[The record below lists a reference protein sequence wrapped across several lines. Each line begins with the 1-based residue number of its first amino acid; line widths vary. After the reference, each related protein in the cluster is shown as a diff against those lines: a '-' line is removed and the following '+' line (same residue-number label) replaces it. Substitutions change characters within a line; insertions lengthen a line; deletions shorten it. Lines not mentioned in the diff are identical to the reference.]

1 MFWLIENKSQLDE
14 FCYKGFKEAFVEI
27 IPYSP
32 FIHPTQTSICAIY
45 VRPVQDVKGYILPI
59 FHTEVEENL
68 FEDQVYRLLKGLDKI
83 YCRDKKEFLHYFPF
97 KQLIDITLT
106 SPTYIQFTPA
116 HEFLYHK
123 YPNKQDINTLIPIVK
138 HYEYCE
144 ALFEELEHLVD
155 QPVNKFYND
164 KVSWVFNGIERAG
177 LYVDNT
183 LYNDYFD
190 KDIDG
195 CVVYTQYNI
204 KTLTTRPSNNFNG
217 INYAAL
223 NKENGCR
230 KAFIPRY
237 SKFIEIDITAYH
249 PTLASK
255 LVSYSFSDGDNIY
268 TTLAR
273 LLDCEVSKSKEIT
286 FRQLY
291 GGIQKEFE
299 EIEFFRLIKGYIED
313 LWFTYQD
320 QGYIECP
327 VSKFRFYKDKLEN
340 MNPQKLFNYVLQNL
354 ETAVN
359 VHILWD
365 IFKILKGKNT
375 KIVLYTYDAFL
386 FDWDE
391 KEHQVMDEINK
402 VFEKHKLTI
411 KVTHGNSYDF
421 ESTV

>member
-1 MFWLIENKSQLDE
+1 MFWLVENKTQFEE
-14 FCYKGFKEAFVEI
+14 FKSRNVKEAFVEI

-32 FIHPTQTSICAIY
+32 SIHPAENSICCIY
-45 VRPVQDVKGYILPI
+45 IRPLQDHKGYMFPI
-59 FHTEVEENL
+59 YHTEVEEKL
-68 FEDQVYRLLKGLDKI
+68 FEDKVFLLIKNLEKI
-83 YCRDKKEFLHYFPF
+83 YCKDKKEFLHYFPL

-144 ALFEELEHLVD
+144 ALFEELEHLID
-155 QPVNKFYND
+155 KPVNKFYND

-230 KAFIPRY
+230 KAFITRN
-237 SKFIEIDITAYH
+237 SKLIEFDITAYH
-249 PTLASK
+249 PTLLSR
-255 LVSYSFSDGDNIY
+255 LVGYDFGDEDIYSHFAKVYGLDRQEAKIL
-268 TTLAR
+268 TLQ
-273 LLDCEVSKSKEIT
+273 
-286 FRQLY
+286 QLY
-291 GGIQKEFE
+291 GGILPQYEHL
-299 EIEFFRLIKGYIED
+299 EFFKKVKIYVED
-313 LWFTYQD
+313 LWDTFQN
-320 QGYIECP
+320 QGSIKCP
-327 VSKFRFYKDKLEN
+327 ISGYEYYKDKLEN
-340 MNPQKLFNYVLQNL
+340 MNPQKLLNYVLQNL
-354 ETAVN
+354 ETSYN
-359 VHILWD
+359 VRILWD

-375 KIVLYTYDAFL
+375 KIVLYTFDSFL
-386 FDWDE
+386 FDWDD

-421 ESTV
+421 KSTV

>member
-1 MFWLIENKSQLDE
+1 MFWLVENKTQFEE
-14 FCYKGFKEAFVEI
+14 FKNRNVKEAFVEI
-27 IPYSP
+27 ISYSP
-32 FIHPTQTSICAIY
+32 FIHPAENSICCIY
-45 VRPVQDVKGYILPI
+45 IRPLQDHKGYIFPI
-59 FHTEVEENL
+59 YHTEVEEKL
-68 FEDQVYRLLKGLDKI
+68 FEDKVFLLIKNLEKI
-83 YCRDKKEFLHYFPF
+83 YCKDKKEFLHYFPL

-123 YPNKQDINTLIPIVK
+123 YPNKQDVNTLVPIVK

-155 QPVNKFYND
+155 KPVNKFYND

-190 KDIDG
+190 KDING

-230 KAFIPRY
+230 KAFRARN
-237 SKFIEIDITAYH
+237 SKLIEFDITAYH
-249 PTLASK
+249 PTLLSR
-255 LVSYSFSDGDNIY
+255 LVGYDFGDEDIYSHFAKVYGLDRQEAKIL
-268 TTLAR
+268 TLQ
-273 LLDCEVSKSKEIT
+273 
-286 FRQLY
+286 QLY
-291 GGIQKEFE
+291 GGILSQYENL
-299 EIEFFRLIKGYIED
+299 EFFKKVKAYVDD
-313 LWFTYQD
+313 LWDTFQYGGSIKCPIS
-320 QGYIECP
+320 GYEY
-327 VSKFRFYKDKLEN
+327 YKDKLEN
-340 MNPQKLFNYVLQNL
+340 MNPQKLLNYVLQNL
-354 ETAVN
+354 ETSYN
-359 VHILWD
+359 VRILWD

-375 KIVLYTYDAFL
+375 KIVLYTFDSFL
-386 FDWDE
+386 FDWDREE
-391 KEHQVMDEINK
+391 KQVLQDIHN

-421 ESTV
+421 KSTV

>member
-1 MFWLIENKSQLDE
+1 MFWLVENKTQFEE
-14 FCYKGFKEAFVEI
+14 FKSRNVKEAFVEI

-32 FIHPTQTSICAIY
+32 SIHPAENSICCIY
-45 VRPVQDVKGYILPI
+45 IRPLQDHKGYMFPI
-59 FHTEVEENL
+59 YHTEVEEKL
-68 FEDQVYRLLKGLDKI
+68 FEDKVFLLIKNLEKI
-83 YCRDKKEFLHYFPF
+83 YCKDKKEFLHYFPL

-144 ALFEELEHLVD
+144 ALFEELEHLID
-155 QPVNKFYND
+155 KPVNKFYND

-230 KAFIPRY
+230 KAFIARN
-237 SKFIEIDITAYH
+237 SKLIEFDITAYH
-249 PTLASK
+249 PTLLSR
-255 LVSYSFSDGDNIY
+255 LVGYDFGDEDIYSHFAKVYGLDRQEAKIL
-268 TTLAR
+268 TLQ
-273 LLDCEVSKSKEIT
+273 
-286 FRQLY
+286 QLY
-291 GGIQKEFE
+291 GGILPQYENL
-299 EIEFFRLIKGYIED
+299 EFFKKVKIYVED
-313 LWFTYQD
+313 LWDTFQN
-320 QGYIECP
+320 QGSIKCP
-327 VSKFRFYKDKLEN
+327 ISGYEYYKDKLEN
-340 MNPQKLFNYVLQNL
+340 MNPQKLLNYVLQNL
-354 ETAVN
+354 ETSYN
-359 VHILWD
+359 VRILWD

-375 KIVLYTYDAFL
+375 KIVLYTFDSFL
-386 FDWDE
+386 FDWDDQ
-391 KEHQVMDEINK
+391 EHQVMDEINK

-421 ESTV
+421 KSTV

>member
-14 FCYKGFKEAFVEI
+14 FCHKGFKEAFVEI

-32 FIHPTQTSICAIY
+32 FIHPSQNSICAIY
-45 VRPVQDVKGYILPI
+45 VRPVRDVKGYILPI

-83 YCRDKKEFLHYFPF
+83 YYRDKKEFLHYFPF

-144 ALFEELEHLVD
+144 ALFEELEHLVNK
-155 QPVNKFYND
+155 PVNKFYND

-190 KDIDG
+190 KDING

-230 KAFIPRY
+230 KSFIARN
-237 SKFIEIDITAYH
+237 SKLIEFDITAYH
-249 PTLASK
+249 PTLLSR
-255 LVSYSFSDGDNIY
+255 LVGYDFGDEDIYSHFAKVYGLDRHEAKIL
-268 TTLAR
+268 TLQ
-273 LLDCEVSKSKEIT
+273 
-286 FRQLY
+286 QLY
-291 GGIQKEFE
+291 GGILPQYENL
-299 EIEFFRLIKGYIED
+299 EFFKKVKVYVDD
-313 LWFTYQD
+313 LWDTFQYGGSIKCPIS
-320 QGYIECP
+320 GYEYY
-327 VSKFRFYKDKLEN
+327 RDKLEN
-340 MNPQKLFNYVLQNL
+340 MNPQKLLNYVLQNL
-354 ETAVN
+354 ETAYN
-359 VHILWD
+359 VRILWD

-391 KEHQVMDEINK
+391 TERQVLKDIHEI
-402 VFEKHKLTI
+402 FTKHKLII